1 MNEKSILLPN
11 KNILRPDRISYDDK
25 TCVVI
30 DYKTGLKKEKDR
42 LQVIEYMKYMKEILN
57 KETLGFIIYIGDNN
71 LSVKQINFQTN
82 KN

>member
-1 MNEKSILLPN
+1 
-11 KNILRPDRISYDDK
+11 
-25 TCVVI
+25 
-30 DYKTGLKKEKDR
+30 
-42 LQVIEYMKYMKEILN
+42 MKYMREILN